1 MQYTKQQLDNMDDV
15 QLTLAVS
22 KKLGLVGRIV
32 RIENPEL
39 KLKEYVELTDKGSQK
54 RTVFS
59 PCTNWNDAM
68 PIAVKHRMVVDTEW
82 PDVRLMDYSGECT
95 DIIYRSRNN
104 NPRRAICEVFLM
116 MEKE

>member
-1 MQYTKQQLDNMDDV
+1 MQYTKEQLDKMDDV
-15 QLTLAVS
+15 QMDLATA

-32 RIENPEL
+32 RIEQS
-39 KLKEYVELTDKGSQK
+39 KKECIELTDKGSQK

-59 PCTNWNDAM
+59 PCSNWNDVM

-82 PDVRLMDYSGECT
+82 PDVRIMDYSGECT
-95 DIIYRSRNN
+95 DIIYRSGNK

-116 MEKE
+116 MKE